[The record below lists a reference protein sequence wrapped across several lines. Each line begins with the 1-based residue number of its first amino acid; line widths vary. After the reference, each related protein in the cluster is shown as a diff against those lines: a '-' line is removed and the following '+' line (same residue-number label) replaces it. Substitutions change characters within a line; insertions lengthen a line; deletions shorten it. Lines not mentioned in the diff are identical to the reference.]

1 MLFNVLMNGE
11 VMVILLVD
19 RNGDFVPNP
28 NVSPWWQW
36 EVSHELGGG
45 GGGIALTFCDDEPM
59 A

>member
-1 MLFNVLMNGE
+1 MNGE

-36 EVSHELGGG
+36 DVSHELGGG